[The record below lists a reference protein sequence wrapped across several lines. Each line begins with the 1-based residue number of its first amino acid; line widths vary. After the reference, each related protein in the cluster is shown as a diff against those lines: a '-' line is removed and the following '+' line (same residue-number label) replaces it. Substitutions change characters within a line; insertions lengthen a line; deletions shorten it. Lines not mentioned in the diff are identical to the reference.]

1 MIPFAVLCIRMNVHY
16 KLPFYRKMLLSYRIE
31 NLFTTVSE
39 PATTRTK

>member
-1 MIPFAVLCIRMNVHY
+1 MIPFAVLCIRTNELTLYVTF
-16 KLPFYRKMLLSYRIE
+16 LSNRPPYRTE